1 MREALFEAERAK
13 GRDEVPVGAVL
24 VYEGEIVAAGGN
36 EVRGLKDPSAHAE
49 MRVIC
54 RACRDVGR
62 YWLEG
67 YDLYVTLEPCVMC
80 AGVISFV
87 RLRRVYFG
95 CYDVKGGCVEHGVR
109 WFEQP
114 GCHHRPEVIGGI
126 EEGACSRI
134 LREFFAEKR
143 G

>member
-1 MREALFEAERAK
+1 MKEALFQAERAK

-24 VYEGEIVAAGGN
+24 VYEGEIVVAGGN

-54 RACRDVGR
+54 QGCRDRGSFR
-62 YWLEG
+62 LDG

-80 AGVISFV
+80 AAVISFV

-95 CYDVKGGCVEHGVR
+95 CYDLKNGGVEHGVR

-126 EEGACSRI
+126 EEEACSRI